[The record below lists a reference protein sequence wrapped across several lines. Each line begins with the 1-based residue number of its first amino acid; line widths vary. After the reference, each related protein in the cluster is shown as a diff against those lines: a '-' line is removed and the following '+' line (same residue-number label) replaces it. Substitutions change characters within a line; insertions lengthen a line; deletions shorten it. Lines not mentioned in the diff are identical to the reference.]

1 MLVIWFPSL
10 RLLCLFFLCSCN
22 TVNFFY
28 IIILFFLFTSFTVG
42 VILNSVAR
50 HVLLVL
56 SLLVSACLIRTGPL
70 IFLLFFESILIPGF
84 WLIFKLSESSVRPK
98 AAILLFIYGSVFRVP
113 LIFVVYLTCGFVHF
127 ETLYYFGHSFF
138 LILLSIGFLSKL
150 PLFGLHSWL
159 PVAHGE
165 ASTEGRIYLAGV
177 LLKVGVFGLIY
188 FISSTYLQLNL
199 LIALGLIRRVIRTF
213 LVFIMIQKKKYIA
226 ISSVAHIS
234 ILVILLLWPSNS
246 KNILVLL
253 GIIAH
258 GIRRPLMFIM
268 AGYQIRV
275 SNNKNLLEGQV
286 RICRAI
292 GLLCWIRCLMW
303 MGLPPSINF
312 IMEWQAII
320 LITSVSDLPVFLF
333 IGIMFIGSIYP
344 YVYGKIF
351 NRSEGTAGIPSKAA
365 PKYLRFVLLLSIR
378 IAPIFLL

>member
-10 RLLCLFFLCSCN
+10 RLLSLFFLVACN
-22 TVNFFY
+22 NLNFFY

-42 VILNSVAR
+42 VILNSRAR
-50 HVLLVL
+50 HVLFML
-56 SLLVSACLIRTGPL
+56 SLLVSACLIRRGPFK
-70 IFLLFFESILIPGF
+70 FLLFFEFILIPGF

-98 AAILLFIYGSVFRVP
+98 AAILLFIYGSIFRVP
-113 LIFVVYLTCGFVHF
+113 LILLVYLTCGFVSFERLYHF
-127 ETLYYFGHSFF
+127 NHSFF

-150 PLFGLHSWL
+150 PVFGLHRWL

-246 KNILVLL
+246 KFFLVLL

-275 SNNKNLLEGQV
+275 SNNKNLLAGQV

-320 LITSVSDLPVFLF
+320 LITSVRNLPVFLF
-333 IGIMFIGSIYP
+333 TCIMFIGSIYP

-351 NRSEGTAGIPSKAA
+351 NRSEGIAGIPTSSA
-365 PKYLRFVLLLSIR
+365 PKYLRFVLLGSIST
-378 IAPIFLL
+378 APIFLL